1 MKRMT
6 MTRAVVVA
14 LLLGLAL
21 SALWGLWSLRRQQEL
36 ASGVIRLHVI
46 AASDAAADQRLK
58 LQVRDTVLAETTAWL
73 DGAQTREEAQR
84 RLQLHLSDVCTA
96 AADTLR
102 AADCGDEVRAVL
114 SPETYPTR
122 DYGTFALPGGE
133 YLSLRVIIGEGQGHN
148 WWCVVYPPLCT
159 ATVTAEL
166 EDAAQ
171 ACGMEASD
179 VALMERASRPYQIQF
194 KSIELWQRWTGQSKK

>member
-1 MKRMT
+1 MSKQK
-6 MTRAVVVA
+6 MTRAVAVA

-21 SALWGLWSLRRQQEL
+21 SVLWGLWSLRRQQEL

-46 AASDAAADQRLK
+46 AASDTAADQRLK
-58 LQVRDTVLAETTAWL
+58 LRVRDTVLAETAVWL

-102 AADCGDEVRAVL
+102 AAGCGDEVRAAL

-122 DYGTFALPGGE
+122 DYGTFALPEGE
-133 YLSLRVIIGEGQGHN
+133 YLSLRVVIGEGQGHN

-166 EDAAQ
+166 EEAAQ
-171 ACGMEASD
+171 AYGMDASD
-179 VALMERASRPYQIQF
+179 VALMERASQPYQIQF
-194 KSIELWQRWTGQSKK
+194 KSIELWQRWTGQKQK